1 MTKNNA
7 TRLRRLVLH
16 PPARTQNPVEAWQ
29 SHEAANAFLYFF
41 FQKNLVLKKIGL
53 TFAVGFIVI
62 SEKVMHFCATVC

>member
-29 SHEAANAFLYFF
+29 SHEAANAFLYIFS
-41 FQKNLVLKKIGL
+41 KKIWYLKK
-53 TFAVGFIVI
+53 
-62 SEKVMHFCATVC
+62 